1 MDLCDE
7 VGMEVEGMGDGECE
21 NEQGRDFDP
30 PPPKKPP
37 NIERLGLIST
47 GDTWSP
53 T

>member
-30 PPPKKPP
+30 HPKKTPQ
-37 NIERLGLIST
+37 ISS
-47 GDTWSP
+47 DWA
-53 T
+53 